1 MNSITTVTTF
11 IAVIVD
17 SGVTM
22 AVAVFGLF
30 DEAEQFIA
38 DYFNS
43 DDEIVKYARTGK
55 LLVGP
60 MTNAWIDRQPHLSVT
75 VTESILRIC

>member
-1 MNSITTVTTF
+1 MNHTEIQTF

-22 AVAVFGLF
+22 AVSVFGTF
-30 DEAEQFIA
+30 DGAEQFIA

-43 DDEIVKYARTGK
+43 EDEILKYARTGK
-55 LLVGP
+55 MLAGP
-60 MTNAWIDRQPHLSVT
+60 MTNSWVERQPHLSIT
-75 VTESILRIC
+75 ITESILRIL